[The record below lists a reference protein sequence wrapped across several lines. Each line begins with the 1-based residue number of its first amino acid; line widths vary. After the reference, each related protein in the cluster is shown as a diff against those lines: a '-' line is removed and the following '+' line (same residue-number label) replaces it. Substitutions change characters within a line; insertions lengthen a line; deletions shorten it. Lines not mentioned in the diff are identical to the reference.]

1 MAAITPT
8 PGVVY
13 NFIFDPGYDKY
24 NGIYRL
30 VKLMTY
36 EEFLADGGDILQS
49 FYSPNGKDETD
60 VNNDLSKL
68 YATKIMKLANP
79 DELEEAVEIFA
90 PLMYLTETP
99 DHNVKEYQRFGIVS
113 EVGITDNVDHLDFA
127 LDAINESMEGALG
140 ITPKTHLITLG
151 SKWLTDA
158 QYQELLSE
166 RDENLKKVINYFKSC
181 KDLERRLAQEKT
193 KVQLYEQ
200 TVVNMQK
207 QIDELK
213 AIIEE

>member
-68 YATKIMKLANP
+68 YTTKIMKLANP

-99 DHNVKEYQRFGIVS
+99 DHNVQEYQRFGIVS